1 MNILLSY
8 RTSKMRLKIKYKE
21 NVHEIELNEEDTV
34 EDLQASIIS
43 ILDIVN
49 FEIKHK
55 FPPEKIDISDSNK
68 MLKFLDIHDAEVL
81 LIKDIGIT
89 ESSYTLKNQFLNEKK
104 AFPKELSYKTAVSE
118 FSYDLF
124 SLPEI
129 ELTNGGGRIVLRV
142 MENDNSCLFR
152 AVGYLIMGK
161 INTASELR
169 SLVAQAIQDDPT
181 TYSDVVLGRSR
192 DEYCKWINKTN
203 SWGGAIEISILAN
216 HFDIEICSI
225 DVATGRVDRF
235 GEGRPMC
242 GFIVYSGIHYDAI
255 ALTPRSGASPDFD
268 TTIFSVEDLDVKDA
282 ILKLTD
288 HLRRIHYYTDTE
300 NFLLKCKDC
309 HTNLRGRKDALEHV
323 KITGHANFNEY

>member
-1 MNILLSY
+1 
-8 RTSKMRLKIKYKE
+8 MRLKIKYRE
-21 NVHEIELNEEDTV
+21 SVHEIELNEEDTI
-34 EDLQASIIS
+34 EDLQAAIMSV
-43 ILDIVN
+43 LDVNN

-55 FPPEKIDISDSNK
+55 FPPRKIDISDSDK
-68 MLKFLDIHDAEVL
+68 TLKFFDIRDAEVL
-81 LIKDIGIT
+81 IIKDIET
-89 ESSYTLKNQFLNEKK
+89 SSFFSPKKSQNFNQKSTFPAELAQTHVSESSYDI
-104 AFPKELSYKTAVSE
+104 
-118 FSYDLF
+118 FSP
-124 SLPEI
+124 PEI
-129 ELTNGGGRIVLRV
+129 ELAHGDEKVVLRV

-161 INTASELR
+161 MDTANELR
-169 SLVAQAIQDDPT
+169 SLVAQAIQNDPI
-181 TYSDVVLGRSR
+181 TYSDVILGRSR

-225 DVATGRVDRF
+225 DVATGRADRF

-268 TTIFSVEDLDVKDA
+268 TTIFSVEDLDVKNA
-282 ILKLTD
+282 IFKLTD
-288 HLRRIHYYTDTE
+288 HLRKIHYYTDTT

-309 HTNLRGRKDALEHV
+309 HMSLRGKKDALEHV
-323 KITGHANFNEY
+323 KTTGHVNFDEY

>member
-1 MNILLSY
+1 
-8 RTSKMRLKIKYKE
+8 MRLKIKYKE
-21 NVHEIELNEEDTV
+21 NIHEIELDEDDTI
-34 EDLQASIIS
+34 EDLQAVIMS
-43 ILDIVN
+43 ILDVVD

-55 FPPEKIDISDSNK
+55 FPPRKIDTSDSTK
-68 MLKFLDIHDAEVL
+68 TLKFFDIRDAEVL
-81 LIKDIGIT
+81 IIKDTGSALKFSVQ
-89 ESSYTLKNQFLNEKK
+89 ENENLPQKDLFPVELEHQLPVSKSSYD
-104 AFPKELSYKTAVSE
+104 P
-118 FSYDLF
+118 FSP
-124 SLPEI
+124 PEI
-129 ELTNGGGRIVLRV
+129 ELSHGNERIVLRV

-161 INTASELR
+161 IDTANELR
-169 SLVAQAIQDDPT
+169 SLVAQTIQNDPI

-203 SWGGAIEISILAN
+203 SWGGAIEISILAD

-225 DVATGRVDRF
+225 DVATGRTDRF

-268 TTIFSVEDLDVKDA
+268 TTIFSVEDLDVKNA
-282 ILKLTD
+282 IFKLTD
-288 HLRRIHYYTDTE
+288 YLRKIHYYTDTA

-309 HTNLRGRKDALEHV
+309 QTSLRGKKDALEHV
-323 KITGHANFNEY
+323 KITGHANFDEY